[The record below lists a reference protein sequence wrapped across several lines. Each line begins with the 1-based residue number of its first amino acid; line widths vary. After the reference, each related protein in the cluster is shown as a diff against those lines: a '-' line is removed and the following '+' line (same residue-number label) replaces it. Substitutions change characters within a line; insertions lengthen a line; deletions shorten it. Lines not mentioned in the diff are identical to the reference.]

1 MVSAAGLADGSEA
14 VQAQTKEALQHVPL
28 SQLLIGSDS
37 PWHTPQN
44 LEDQYLR
51 TLRNEP
57 GNIAAVVQALCEV
70 YPDSTRE
77 QLSTTLKANAIQF
90 FGMEALTPEQLAL
103 AEAAAAAS
111 AASAAS
117 ASAAA
122 AKERPAVKDGPA
134 EPPSASSS
142 ASASSS
148 YYSCQRCRKKLF
160 GLVNCCKGGGTDGSL
175 FSAFR
180 LITGAGG
187 QAIGAIGSS
196 YTYDALFTADAPDLV
211 IAGFEGL
218 FGAGGGSSALAG
230 LIAGDLSVSSF
241 ITSLVPG
248 PWTIAMLAI
257 QLSGLL
263 SCEQAEQ
270 ILALYDRIPDALS
283 DEKSLIGRLLI
294 GAIQTALSGPLP
306 NALLTLRRDHPGLR
320 VHVAAGMSAE
330 LAQRVADGELDA
342 AITSQPVRPHPAE
355 LVWSTLYEDRF
366 WLLAPP
372 QYAKH
377 DARALLTE
385 LPFIRFDAQ
394 AWAGRMIASELR
406 RLGVRVREEMV
417 LDNKD
422 TIVQMVARGLGAAVV
437 ALSDAVLTQL
447 PPITRLPFGQPQ
459 TRRAVVLLE
468 HQSRPAERFTQALAD
483 AVVESAMSISR

>member
-1 MVSAAGLADGSEA
+1 MSLRA
-14 VQAQTKEALQHVPL
+14 
-28 SQLLIGSDS
+28 
-37 PWHTPQN
+37 
-44 LEDQYLR
+44 LR
-51 TLRNEP
+51 TLVAIARHRTFARAGEAIWLTQSAVSLQVKSLEEAFNVRLFDRSRREP
-57 GNIAAVVQALCEV
+57 SL
-70 YPDSTRE
+70 T
-77 QLSTTLKANAIQF
+77 
-90 FGMEALTPEQLAL
+90 EAGRIVLA
-103 AEAAAAAS
+103 
-111 AASAAS
+111 
-117 ASAAA
+117 
-122 AKERPAVKDGPA
+122 
-134 EPPSASSS
+134 
-142 ASASSS
+142 
-148 YYSCQRCRKKLF
+148 
-160 GLVNCCKGGGTDGSL
+160 
-175 FSAFR
+175 
-180 LITGAGG
+180 
-187 QAIGAIGSS
+187 
-196 YTYDALFTADAPDLV
+196 
-211 IAGFEGL
+211 
-218 FGAGGGSSALAG
+218 
-230 LIAGDLSVSSF
+230 
-241 ITSLVPG
+241 
-248 PWTIAMLAI
+248 
-257 QLSGLL
+257 
-263 SCEQAEQ
+263 QAEQ

-283 DEKSLIGRLLI
+283 DEKSLIGRLRI